1 MTTPRDVF
9 AALSDGISEG
19 RFSELS
25 ALYAEDT
32 VVEHPQAVPRPTRIT
47 GRDAVHERFVGVLAG
62 ALRLKR
68 KNVVVH
74 ETTDP
79 EVIVAE
85 YDYDAESAETG
96 RTITAANIQVLR
108 IRDGLIVH
116 SRDYHDY
123 LRLAVIRDGVDQLV
137 KAYEQA
143 PPRERLKRTGVGA
156 DEHVR
161 VSAREYRGCKRCALP
176 RPQAIAPLRLDHPR
190 AARPAKKD
198 FLEHGLTQQSEQWI
212 AAMRETNQCS
222 PERRARHECARA
234 VDGIDKPCVFGTR
247 RALTL
252 FLGHDSM
259 VRVTLYDRSS
269 ENPLDRAVGARDGI
283 ERVHALVLD
292 GERAAEVSLRDPARR
307 VREIER
313 EVL

>member
-32 VVEHPQAVPRPTRIT
+32 VVEHPQAVPRPTRLT
-47 GRDAVHERFVGVLAG
+47 GRAAVHERFTGALAG
-62 ALRLKR
+62 MVRLKR

-85 YDYDAESAETG
+85 YDYDAESTETG
-96 RTITAANIQVLR
+96 KTDVTANIQVLR

-123 LRLAVIRDGVDQLV
+123 LRLAAIRDGVDQLP

-143 PPRERLKRTGVGA
+143 PPRELSPVTPESADTVFERLVFGVAGARWDELPELYAAETHVTHPFLPGSGVVRTRDELREHFEAGKKLNPGFSVSDLVTYRTTDPEVLIGEFAYQGEHTGA
-156 DEHVR
+156 PVR
-161 VSAREYRGCKRCALP
+161 IANIFVLRIRDGLIVESRDYGDHLGIAGDTGGIPAL
-176 RPQAIAPLRLDHPR
+176 
-190 AARPAKKD
+190 AAR
-198 FLEHGLTQQSEQWI
+198 
-212 AAMRETNQCS
+212 
-222 PERRARHECARA
+222 
-234 VDGIDKPCVFGTR
+234 
-247 RALTL
+247 
-252 FLGHDSM
+252 LG
-259 VRVTLYDRSS
+259 
-269 ENPLDRAVGARDGI
+269 A
-283 ERVHALVLD
+283 
-292 GERAAEVSLRDPARR
+292 
-307 VREIER
+307 
-313 EVL
+313 

>member
-9 AALSDGISEG
+9 TALSDGISEG

-32 VVEHPQAVPRPTRIT
+32 VVEHPQAVPRPTRLH
-47 GRDAVHERFVGVLAG
+47 GCDAVHERFTGVLAG

-68 KNVVVH
+68 KNVAVH

-96 RTITAANIQVLR
+96 RTIAAANIQVLR

-123 LRLAVIRDGVDQLV
+123 LRLAVIRDGVDDLV

-143 PPRERLKRTGVGA
+143 PPRELSPAASPTSGTVFEQLVHGVAGKRWAELPDLYAEQTHVTHPFLPGAPVLRTRDELRKHFAAAKDVGVDFEVADLVTYQGA
-156 DEHVR
+156 DPEVLIGEFAYQGDFGGGRVR
-161 VSAREYRGCKRCALP
+161 
-176 RPQAIAPLRLDHPR
+176 IANI
-190 AARPAKKD
+190 
-198 FLEHGLTQQSEQWI
+198 F
-212 AAMRETNQCS
+212 AMR
-222 PERRARHECARA
+222 
-234 VDGIDKPCVFGTR
+234 V
-247 RALTL
+247 
-252 FLGHDSM
+252 
-259 VRVTLYDRSS
+259 
-269 ENPLDRAVGARDGI
+269 RDGLI
-283 ERVHALVLD
+283 VESRDYGDHLGVAGDTGRIPEL
-292 GERAAEVSLRDPARR
+292 AAKV
-307 VREIER
+307 
-313 EVL
+313 